1 MSVPDYQSLMLPVL
15 EAHARGGEVRRVDLR
30 QVLALKLAL
39 STEDLEEMLPS
50 GTQRTFDNRVNWAV
64 VYLNRAGLLRMPRR
78 GRSEITEAGEEVLG
92 TSPGRIDVAY
102 LQQFPGFREF
112 QNLGAVRVAGA
123 PGRSSGSEPSSDE
136 RDPRER
142 LEDAFEELR
151 ATLADELL
159 DRLVDGDDRFF
170 EQIVLDVLV
179 GMGYGGSRRE
189 AAKRVGGSGDDG
201 IDGVIREDRLGLDTI
216 YVQAKKWNPDRP
228 VGPREIREFVGA
240 LQDAGA
246 IKGAFITTS
255 RFSPKAEEVASRH
268 RISLVDGRTLAGL
281 MIEFEVGVS
290 RIRDL
295 TLSRVDEDYFSE
307 EGDLG

>member
-1 MSVPDYQSLMLPVL
+1 MPVPDYQSLMLPVL
-15 EAHARGGEVRRVDLR
+15 EAHASGVEVRRVDLR
-30 QVLALKLAL
+30 QVLAQKLAL

-78 GRSEITEAGEEVLG
+78 GRSEITEAGETVLG
-92 TSPGRIDVAY
+92 RDPGRIDVSY

-112 QNLGAVRVAGA
+112 QNLGAVRVSGA
-123 PGRSSGSEPSSDE
+123 PRSSGSEPSTDE
-136 RDPRER
+136 QDPRER
-142 LEDAFEELR
+142 LEDAYEELN

-159 DRLVDGDDRFF
+159 DRLVDGGDRFF
-170 EQIVLDVLV
+170 EQVVLDVLV

-255 RFSPKAEEVASRH
+255 RFSPKAEEVAARH
-268 RISLVDGRTLAGL
+268 RISLVDGRTLAEL
-281 MIEFEVGVS
+281 MLEFEVGVS
-290 RIRDL
+290 KIRDL
-295 TLSRVDEDYFSE
+295 TLSRIDEDYFSE